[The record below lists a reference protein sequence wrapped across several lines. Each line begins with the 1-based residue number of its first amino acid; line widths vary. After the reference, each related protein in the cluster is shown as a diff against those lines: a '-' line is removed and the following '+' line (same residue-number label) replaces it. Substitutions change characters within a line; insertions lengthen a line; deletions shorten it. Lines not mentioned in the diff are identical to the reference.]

1 MCPALNH
8 LMFGNNL
15 TYLHFTQQQIRHKIS
30 KDSADEK
37 RVLSITEKSCLLLS

>member
-37 RVLSITEKSCLLLS
+37 EYCLLQKSHVCC